1 METVVCQ
8 PPECF
13 DCIRHS
19 TIVHHSCGILP
30 KNVNEYVY
38 FIMIGVSTF
47 ILHHLIYTLL
57 FTIPQNI
64 EIQYLTTRI
73 NELMRINNGEKEK
86 DDEGDSLPDLIS
98 QEEADLEDNESLPPL
113 IPVKQDDNSLLPL
126 IPVKQEV
133 DSLPPLIKEDNDSLP
148 PLVPLANPAIPSEEN
163 VLQMLRKIEDETA
176 ERNKLRK
183 EINEFIKHDNAPL
196 TFKTIKHGDVEFW
209 ISSENKV
216 YSMAWNHG
224 SGDCVGEFLGIWDE
238 KTCSIVKSA
247 DSNQEELKKSSD

>member
-1 METVVCQ
+1 MNVFENMETVVCQ

-13 DCIRHS
+13 NCLRHS

-57 FTIPQNI
+57 FTIPQKI

-73 NELMRINNGEKEK
+73 NELMRINNGEELTK
-86 DDEGDSLPDLIS
+86 DEQDDDSLPDLIS
-98 QEEADLEDNESLPPL
+98 QEEADLNDESLPPL
-113 IPVKQDDNSLLPL
+113 IPVKQDD
-126 IPVKQEV
+126 

-224 SGDCVGEFLGIWDE
+224 SGDCVGEFLGLWDE
-238 KTCSIVKSA
+238 KSCSIVKPS